1 MMSLDIWY
9 FYDTKPSFSLA
20 KDIIY
25 QCMLKILVLYV
36 YNDKQVIFNVILE
49 ELLYSLTGS

>member
-1 MMSLDIWY
+1 MSLDIWY